1 MERFLPQ
8 KKRFCVVIL
17 IFCQEHL
24 LGIGNREKALEKPV
38 RGNQEWD
45 DNSRV
50 SLLGGPHLCAWHL
63 LCAFFFSRKSRN
75 TLCQYLSLGIHLL
88 YSALQYCSKALPL
101 NGTIM
106 VTLSG
111 ED

>member
-17 IFCQEHL
+17 IIRQERL

-50 SLLGGPHLCAWHL
+50 SLLGGPHLCALVSESTTSTCFVLFFLESPETH
-63 LCAFFFSRKSRN
+63 CAS
-75 TLCQYLSLGIHLL
+75 TY
-88 YSALQYCSKALPL
+88 P
-101 NGTIM
+101 
-106 VTLSG
+106 
-111 ED
+111 